1 MHGRTFLRIMADNL
15 FINNVFAKT
24 IIALINFC
32 KEQQYNSR
40 EELKFYQE
48 IQFDSNIKGNDLTKT
63 KFIFNTKQNN
73 GVNLK

>member
-1 MHGRTFLRIMADNL
+1 MHGRTFLRIMVDNL
-15 FINNVFAKT
+15 FINNAFARA

-32 KEQQYNSR
+32 KEQKYNNR

-48 IQFDSNIKGNDLTKT
+48 IEFGDNIMSSNKIKTN
-63 KFIFNTKQNN
+63 FIFNTKQNS